1 MDITQ
6 AREAG
11 NLALVLDDSLATGRF
26 VCSLLGKLRIPAQ
39 PFKNLIPFLA
49 QVRSCDPDLLV
60 LDVTLERFDA
70 IDVIRQLEAF
80 NFKGKVLLMS
90 GCEDRVLQE
99 VARIGKSHGL
109 AMLPPLRKP
118 FGVDELHAHLF
129 APPLSGPAHRGMR
142 PRGEKS
148 IRELT
153 LSQALEHGWLEVWY
167 QPKVNLQSLTVSGAE
182 ALIRARHPE
191 HGLLTPARFL
201 PPAGDPGYHA
211 LTKFV
216 LECVVADWSGFAR
229 HHPRLKL
236 ALNVPASVLNAPG
249 FVELVRKALP
259 RNPKFPG
266 LIMEL
271 TEDEI
276 VRDVALA
283 SEVATQLALYRVVL
297 SIDDF
302 GSGYA
307 SLSRLTDLPFAE
319 IKLDGHFVSGCAADP
334 LKRSLCT
341 TVVDLARRF
350 GASACAEGVEA
361 EVDLRC
367 LATLG
372 FDTAQGFLLG
382 KPMPSADLAAFLM
395 RPNRYCDLSEENVAP
410 GVSRAG
416 S

>member
-1 MDITQ
+1 MNMTQ

-26 VCSLLGKLRIPAQ
+26 VCSLLGKLHITAQ

-148 IRELT
+148 IREQT

-191 HGLLTPARFL
+191 HGLLTPA
-201 PPAGDPGYHA
+201 
-211 LTKFV
+211 
-216 LECVVADWSGFAR
+216 
-229 HHPRLKL
+229 
-236 ALNVPASVLNAPG
+236 
-249 FVELVRKALP
+249 
-259 RNPKFPG
+259 
-266 LIMEL
+266 
-271 TEDEI
+271 
-276 VRDVALA
+276 
-283 SEVATQLALYRVVL
+283 
-297 SIDDF
+297 
-302 GSGYA
+302 
-307 SLSRLTDLPFAE
+307 
-319 IKLDGHFVSGCAADP
+319 
-334 LKRSLCT
+334 
-341 TVVDLARRF
+341 
-350 GASACAEGVEA
+350 
-361 EVDLRC
+361 
-367 LATLG
+367 
-372 FDTAQGFLLG
+372 
-382 KPMPSADLAAFLM
+382 
-395 RPNRYCDLSEENVAP
+395 P
-410 GVSRAG
+410 GVDSTAH
-416 S
+416 SA